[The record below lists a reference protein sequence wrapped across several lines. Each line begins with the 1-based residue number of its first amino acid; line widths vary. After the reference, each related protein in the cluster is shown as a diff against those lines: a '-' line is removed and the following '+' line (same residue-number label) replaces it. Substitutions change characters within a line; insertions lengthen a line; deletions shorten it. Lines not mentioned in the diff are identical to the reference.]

1 MSLSDSHFYK
11 ITLITEWRR
20 MESRGK
26 SGRRTNVETITV
38 VRMRSDGGLDWGGGS
53 RDGKKWMG
61 LD

>member
-1 MSLSDSHFYK
+1 
-11 ITLITEWRR
+11 

-38 VRMRSDGGLDWGGGS
+38 VWMRSDGGLDWGGGS

-61 LD
+61 LG